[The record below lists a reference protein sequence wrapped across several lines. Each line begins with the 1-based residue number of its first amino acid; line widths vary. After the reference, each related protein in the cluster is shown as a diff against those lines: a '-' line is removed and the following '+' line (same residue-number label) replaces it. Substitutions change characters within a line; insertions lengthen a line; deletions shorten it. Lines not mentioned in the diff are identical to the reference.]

1 MGCFGPAQ
9 IQPCGLVTRWAVPDY
24 WAASVVI
31 RPINIVTQQ
40 PGKNGLLLILDPVYR
55 FDKKGMHNVV
65 LIIEVS
71 SKPFLSGKLI
81 KLYLFK
87 GFKQF

>member
-1 MGCFGPAQ
+1 M
-9 IQPCGLVTRWAVPDY
+9 
-24 WAASVVI
+24 
-31 RPINIVTQQ
+31 TQQ